1 MLQFYRGCDPN
12 RAQKFISGLKYRT
25 IVEVENN
32 KTRNLNYEKMIENA
46 QVRVSKHLEKQIN
59 GINHV
64 AIKNARPHLSRLII
78 RISPKSI
85 AQANAVLK
93 SFANMQKMTAIMT
106 PVFRVNPFNSW
117 CKICI

>member
-1 MLQFYRGCDPN
+1 MLQVYRGCDPN

-25 IVEVENN
+25 IVEVEKN

-64 AIKNARPHLSRLII
+64 AIKNVRPHLSRLII
-78 RISPKSI
+78 WISSKPI
-85 AQANAVLK
+85 AQAK
-93 SFANMQKMTAIMT
+93 SI
-106 PVFRVNPFNSW
+106 V
-117 CKICI
+117 